1 LPLNWRLFVE
11 RDLVQAKMGI
21 ALEREGEEGRV
32 YLYHNGFLQA
42 WEYEDTT
49 IKGKTTRAYGRQ
61 WVKILV

>member
-1 LPLNWRLFVE
+1 
-11 RDLVQAKMGI
+11 MGI